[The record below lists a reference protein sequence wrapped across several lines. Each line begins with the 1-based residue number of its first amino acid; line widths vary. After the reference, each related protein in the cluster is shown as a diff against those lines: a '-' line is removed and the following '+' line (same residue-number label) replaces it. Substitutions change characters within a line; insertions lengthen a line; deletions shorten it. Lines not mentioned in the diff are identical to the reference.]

1 MQIPCRYCVK
11 ILANH
16 FTELLAYRCFS
27 KSEEVMEQKKLA
39 KTLAACTEETRHG
52 GSSKYDARAVS
63 GLTFLGSQTFGHAV
77 LDSNT

>member
-1 MQIPCRYCVK
+1 
-11 ILANH
+11 
-16 FTELLAYRCFS
+16 
-27 KSEEVMEQKKLA
+27 MEQKKLA